1 MRRVLLAMCSVLTL
15 ACAASSHAQKYPA
28 QPVKIVVPFAAG
40 GATDIIARLVAAR
53 LSARLEQA
61 FVVDN
66 RGGASGITGTL
77 AVKQSKPD
85 GYTLLLSGNGPHAT
99 NAVLFQKLPYDPLKD
114 FAQISLTGKLPL
126 VLNVNPSVP
135 AQTLPAFFAW
145 VKANPEPVIYASPG
159 NGSPPHLTMELL
171 AQTKGLA
178 MLHVPYKGSA
188 LAINDLMAGHV
199 PVMFDNVLASI
210 ANVQGGRIRAL
221 AVASAE
227 RLPGLPS
234 IPTFKEAGLPE
245 FDVATWTVL
254 AAPAGTP
261 RPIVELLSREIQ
273 QIFAEPEIQKRLQ
286 QQGVVPTTMTPE
298 ETLHYVAEEIHRWG
312 QVVRRAKLAPLDQ

>member
-1 MRRVLLAMCSVLTL
+1 MRRVLLTLCSAL
-15 ACAASSHAQKYPA
+15 AFAIPAQAQKYPQ

-53 LSARLEQA
+53 LSVRLDQP
-61 FVVDN
+61 FVVEN

-77 AVKQSKPD
+77 AVKQAKPD

-114 FAQISLTGKLPL
+114 FTQISLTGKLPL
-126 VLNVNPSVP
+126 VLNVNPSIPVQSL
-135 AQTLPAFFAW
+135 AGFFTW
-145 VKANPEPVIYASPG
+145 VKASADPVSYASPG

-171 AQTKGLA
+171 AQTQGLS

-188 LAINDLMAGHV
+188 GAISDLIAGHV

-210 ANVQGGRIRAL
+210 SNVQSGRIRAL

-227 RLPGLPS
+227 RLSGMPS
-234 IPTFKEAGLPE
+234 VPTFKEAGLPE
-245 FDVATWTVL
+245 FDVATWTLL

-261 RPIVELLSREIQ
+261 RPIVDLLSREIQ
-273 QIFAEPEIQKRLQ
+273 QIFAEPDIQSRLQ
-286 QQGVVPTTMTPE
+286 QQGVVPTTMTPDQ
-298 ETLHYVAEEIHRWG
+298 TQRYVAEEIHKWG
-312 QVVRRAKLAPLDQ
+312 QVVRRAKIAPLDQ

>member
-1 MRRVLLAMCSVLTL
+1 MRRVLLTLCSAL
-15 ACAASSHAQKYPA
+15 AFAIPAQAQKYPQ

-40 GATDIIARLVAAR
+40 GATDIIARLIAAR
-53 LSARLEQA
+53 LSVRLDQP
-61 FVVDN
+61 FVVEN

-114 FAQISLTGKLPL
+114 FTQISLTGKLPL
-126 VLNVNPSVP
+126 VLNVNPATPVQSL
-135 AQTLPAFFAW
+135 AGFFTW
-145 VKANPEPVIYASPG
+145 VKASAHPVSYASPG

-171 AQTKGLA
+171 AQTQGLS

-188 LAINDLMAGHV
+188 GAISDLIAGHV

-210 ANVQGGRIRAL
+210 SNVQSGRIRAL

-227 RLPGLPS
+227 RIPGMPS
-234 IPTFKEAGLPE
+234 VPTFKEAGLPE
-245 FDVATWTVL
+245 FDVATWTLL

-261 RPIVELLSREIQ
+261 RPIVDLLSREIQ
-273 QIFAEPEIQKRLQ
+273 QIFAEPDILSRLQ
-286 QQGVVPTTMTPE
+286 QQGVVPTTMTPDQ
-298 ETLHYVAEEIHRWG
+298 TQRYVAEEIHKWG
-312 QVVRRAKLAPLDQ
+312 QVVRRAKIAPLDQ